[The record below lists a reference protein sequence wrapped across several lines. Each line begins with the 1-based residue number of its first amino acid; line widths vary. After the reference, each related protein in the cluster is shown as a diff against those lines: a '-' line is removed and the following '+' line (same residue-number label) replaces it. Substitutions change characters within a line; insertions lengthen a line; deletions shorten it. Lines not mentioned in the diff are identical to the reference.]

1 MTHHRKDPCMLSNPS
16 LTLENGVEIPQLG
29 LGLWQ
34 VDPALTKGV
43 VTTALELGYRHFDTA
58 QMYGNEAGVGAAVEA
73 SGLPRDELFI
83 TSKLNNNRHDPAAAR
98 DSFDRTLEAL
108 RTDYVDL
115 FLIHWP
121 LPGVGDFVETWHAL
135 EDVYESG
142 RARAIGVSNFLEPH
156 LERLMAESGVVPA
169 VNQIEIH
176 PYLTQ
181 GPLRAY
187 DADHG
192 IVTEAWSPLGSG
204 IVLDDPV
211 LARIGAAHGVTPA
224 QVTIRWH
231 LQRGDVVFPKSTHRE
246 RLAQNLDVFG
256 FTLSDADIA
265 AIDALNRDQRTGP
278 DPATFNWVPRG

>member
-1 MTHHRKDPCMLSNPS
+1 MLPVPS
-16 LTLENGVEIPQLG
+16 LPLNNGVQIPQLG

-34 VDPALTKGV
+34 VDPDLTQAV
-43 VTTALELGYRHFDTA
+43 VATALELGYRHLDTA

-73 SGLPRDELFI
+73 SGLPRDEVFI

-98 DSFDRTLEAL
+98 ESFDRTLEAL
-108 RTDYVDL
+108 RSDYVDL

-121 LPGVGDFVETWHAL
+121 LPAVGDFVETWHAL
-135 EDVYESG
+135 EDIYESG

-156 LERLMAESGVVPA
+156 LERLMAESDVVPA

-181 GPLRAY
+181 GRLRAY
-187 DADHG
+187 NADHG

-211 LARIGAAHGVTPA
+211 LARIGAAHGVSPA
-224 QVTIRWH
+224 QAAIRWH
-231 LQRGDVVFPKSTHRE
+231 LQRGDVVFPKSIRSE
-246 RLAQNLDVFG
+246 RLVENADVFG
-256 FTLSDADIA
+256 FTLTDEDMA

-278 DPATFNWVPRG
+278 DPAEFNWVPRG

>member
-1 MTHHRKDPCMLSNPS
+1 MLSNPS